1 MFPQFWQTAYAL
13 VLLPFLINNGI
24 QITAPKVQIASR
36 IQTNDIK
43 HPRFFRSATAW
54 TFTLSLPHFG
64 QIIIIS
70 PSRRVSYTWQKSQY
84 FNPQYMERRMS
95 HESWKHP
102 GTAHGAWRG
111 GGQFPITYGEV
122 ACAESGAWGWM
133 RRGNNGEGEAVSL
146 ISWVKKL

>member
-70 PSRRVSYTWQKSQY
+70 SSRKVSYTWQKKSIFQSAIHGKEDEPWILKTSGNY
-84 FNPQYMERRMS
+84 ARCVERRRSIPYYLRGSGVCWIWSMRMNA
-95 HESWKHP
+95 SWQQ
-102 GTAHGAWRG
+102 WRG
-111 GGQFPITYGEV
+111 
-122 ACAESGAWGWM
+122 WGRKPNCM
-133 RRGNNGEGEAVSL
+133 SKRL
-146 ISWVKKL
+146 

>member
-70 PSRRVSYTWQKSQY
+70 SSRRVSYT
-84 FNPQYMERRMS
+84 
-95 HESWKHP
+95 
-102 GTAHGAWRG
+102 
-111 GGQFPITYGEV
+111 
-122 ACAESGAWGWM
+122 
-133 RRGNNGEGEAVSL
+133 
-146 ISWVKKL
+146 